1 MLFKLDYKKVN
12 LGLIKENNLLLMIRQ
27 TIVLITILF
36 IASGFILPK
45 AILKSDLD
53 LVKSNTWQIAGPVNE
68 NAEIINAIRQKEG
81 VVRVTAKDNPI
92 GEIELNVLITSS
104 ASNDGVVTNLS
115 NNSSFVKITYKSTQ
129 LIKLQ
134 AREADEKGTD
144 CIHGGSHP
152 RVDLPA
158 SPDTFKSI
166 KIPWTHFRQ
175 DGLTNGKLLN
185 IHNLCKFN
193 FVNYQPVSGALLEI
207 KSVVIE
213 N

>member
-1 MLFKLDYKKVN
+1 
-12 LGLIKENNLLLMIRQ
+12 MIRQ
-27 TIVLITILF
+27 TIFLITILF

-53 LVKSNTWQIAGPVNE
+53 LVPSNIWQIAGPVKE
-68 NAEIINAIRQKEG
+68 NYEIINAIRQKEG
-81 VVRVTAKDNPI
+81 VVRVTAKDNPV
-92 GEIELNVLITSS
+92 GEIELNVVITSS
-104 ASNDGVVTNLS
+104 VSNDKVVTNLS
-115 NNSSFVKITYKSTQ
+115 NNSRFVKVTYKSTH

-134 AREADEKGTD
+134 AREADETGTD
-144 CIHGGSHP
+144 CVHGGSHP

-158 SPDTFKSI
+158 SPNRFKTI
-166 KIPWTHFRQ
+166 KIPWTDFRQ

-207 KSVVIE
+207 KSVVIA

>member
-1 MLFKLDYKKVN
+1 
-12 LGLIKENNLLLMIRQ
+12 MIRQ
-27 TIVLITILF
+27 TIFLITILF

-53 LVKSNTWQIAGPVNE
+53 LVKSNIWQIAGPVKE
-68 NAEIINAIRQKEG
+68 NYEIINAIRQKEG
-81 VVRVTAKDNPI
+81 VIRVTANDNPV

-104 ASNDGVVTNLS
+104 ASNERVVTNLS
-115 NNSSFVKITYKSTQ
+115 NNSRFVKVTYKSTH

-134 AREADEKGTD
+134 AREADVTGTD
-144 CIHGGSHP
+144 CVHGGSHP

-158 SPDTFKSI
+158 SPTRFKTI
-166 KIPWTHFRQ
+166 QIPWAHFRQ
-175 DGLTNGKLLN
+175 DALPNGKLLN

-193 FVNYQPVSGALLEI
+193 FVNYHPVSGAVLEI
-207 KSVVIE
+207 KSVVIT